1 MSLSVALKVAQS
13 ALAARQTESSVVSR
27 NIAGAQ
33 DPGYSRKSVLL
44 SQTYTD
50 SGQAGG
56 LKVDGIG
63 RVTDSALYSSLLSS
77 TSTGSSQEAVLAG
90 LTRLAETTGDTQNQ
104 MSAAAK
110 LGALKLSL
118 QSYASDPSNAIQ
130 AQDVLQASK
139 DMVRTLQSG
148 SELVQDVRTKA
159 DADMAT
165 SVREINTLL
174 KQLEDLNSVI
184 VRGTQ
189 SGADVT
195 DAHDSRDQVLLKLS
209 EEIGI
214 TTLNRSNGDIVVYT
228 DSGVT
233 LFETKARAVTFE
245 PTIVYGA
252 ATTGNSVMVDGVPVA
267 GPGALMEIKS
277 GRLQGLAELRDEVAV
292 TYQSQLDEIARG
304 LIEAFAESD
313 QSGGG
318 NPDQAGLF
326 TWSGAPAVP
335 ASGTL
340 VTGLAAEI
348 AVNANADPDQGGD
361 LDRLRDG
368 GISDP
373 LDPNYNYNP
382 SGAAGFSDR
391 LQELVSAFDKDT
403 VFDSGVELDATDS
416 LSGFAASSVSWLE
429 AGRKT
434 MTSNVE
440 VQTVILSR
448 TAENLNNKTGVN
460 IDEEM
465 TLLLE
470 IERSYSAAT
479 RLISAVDAM
488 LEDLLA
494 AAR

>member
-13 ALAARQTESSVVSR
+13 ALAARQTESSVVAR

-63 RVTDSALYSSLLSS
+63 RVTDSALYSSLLQS
-77 TSTGSSQEAVLAG
+77 TSTGTSQESVLAG
-90 LTRLAETTGDTQNQ
+90 MTRLAETTGDTQNK

-110 LGALKLSL
+110 LGELKLSL
-118 QSYASDPSNAIQ
+118 QNFAADPNNAIQ

-139 DMVRTLQSG
+139 EMVRTLNSG
-148 SELVQDVRTKA
+148 STLIQNVRANA

-174 KQLEDLNSVI
+174 KQLEDLNSV
-184 VRGTQ
+184 VVNGTQ

-195 DAHDSRDQVLLKLS
+195 DALDSRDQVLLKLS
-209 EEIGI
+209 QEIGI

-233 LFETKARAVTFE
+233 LFETKARAVTFQ
-245 PTIVYGA
+245 PTVVYGA

-267 GPGALMEIKS
+267 GPGAVMEVRS
-277 GRLQGLAELRDEVAV
+277 GRLHGLAELRDEVTV
-292 TYQSQLDEIARG
+292 TYQSQLDEVARG

-318 NPDQAGLF
+318 GPDQAGLF
-326 TWSGAPAVP
+326 TWSGAPSVP
-335 ASGTL
+335 AAGTL
-340 VTGLAAEI
+340 VPGLAAQLV
-348 AVNANADPDQGGD
+348 VNTNADPDQGGN

-391 LQELVSAFDKDT
+391 LQELVSAFDRDT
-403 VFDSGVELDATDS
+403 VFDGGVELDPTDS

-434 MTSNVE
+434 MTGNVE
-440 VQTVILSR
+440 VQAVILGR